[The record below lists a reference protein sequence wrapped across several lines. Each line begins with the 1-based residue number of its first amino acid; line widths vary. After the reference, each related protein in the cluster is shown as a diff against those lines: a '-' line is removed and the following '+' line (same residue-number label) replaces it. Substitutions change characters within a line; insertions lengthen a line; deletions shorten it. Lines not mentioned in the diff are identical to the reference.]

1 VVNGICFWMRKLR
14 TLSWSTR
21 SKNISFPICSCRSSS
36 RAIWGPQINKIILNV
51 TLQTLLIN
59 IIQSTQKKKNNDN
72 WKRRAR
78 VVSPLQWCTNEPQ
91 PFPSSSSLFPLV
103 LSLTLSKTYCW
114 KGSMLS
120 WKYKIKI
127 IWNQWI
133 RQLTWRCLAMSFSST
148 LQIILSLSLSRT

>member
-1 VVNGICFWMRKLR
+1 MVNGICFWMRKLR

-36 RAIWGPQINKIILNV
+36 RAIWGQQMNKIKLNV
-51 TLQTLLIN
+51 TLRTLLIN
-59 IIQSTQKKKNNDN
+59 IIQSTQKKKKIMITGKGELEL
-72 WKRRAR
+72 W
-78 VVSPLQWCTNEPQ
+78 PLQWCTNEPQ